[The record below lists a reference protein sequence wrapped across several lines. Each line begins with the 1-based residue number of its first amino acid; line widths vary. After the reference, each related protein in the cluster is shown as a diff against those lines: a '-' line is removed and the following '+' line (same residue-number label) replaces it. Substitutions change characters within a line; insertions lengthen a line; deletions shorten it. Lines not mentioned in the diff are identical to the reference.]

1 MTATFGGALTWMGG
15 SRVARRVASGYWP
28 PPGPLDKF
36 TPIFHHRETSTP
48 DRSHVLELPTTHRVP
63 VSWLRD
69 HACVAI
75 KWRSVNEIL
84 PTPGA
89 TPEDRAALLEEL
101 AAYRPV
107 AHLIRKQKANGTWG
121 DNILGVDPATWRV
134 GADVGTVSRYRR
146 LVELGLPAGE
156 RPFRLADRVLFR
168 LLSRD
173 ESPEL
178 DFEFKRAAKGNPE
191 LGRYARAMMRQAATV
206 ALAQAGQVEDPR
218 VRGAAHRIASDV
230 SQFLRSELA
239 DKPLIRRGSR
249 TVLHPEAHLPTIFSV
264 GMVAFMP
271 NLQRERAGF
280 VERLTTYLAKPASKR
295 TYVIQVGKRVAKPV
309 FHLLGDPIA
318 ADSAGHPKDLPLA
331 LHWIELLA
339 RLGMLHTS
347 ETAQRVLARLLKD
360 CDESGLW
367 MPKSLR
373 TLPRSPSRLADFA
386 FPLEADGKSAAARQA
401 DVTFRLALIA
411 KLAGWQL
418 EFV

>member
-1 MTATFGGALTWMGG
+1 MNPKPLPRASALELRSGALAPTGRGTGDSISSRATLLRARHVYARG
-15 SRVARRVASGYWP
+15 S
-28 PPGPLDKF
+28 PL
-36 TPIFHHRETSTP
+36 
-48 DRSHVLELPTTHRVP
+48 LELPTIHRVP
-63 VSWLRD
+63 VTWLRD

-84 PTPGA
+84 PPPGA
-89 TPEDRAALLEEL
+89 TPDDRAALVAQLE
-101 AAYRPV
+101 AYRPV
-107 AHLIRKQKANGTWG
+107 AQIVRKQKSNGTWG
-121 DNILGVDPATWRV
+121 DNILGVDASTWRI
-134 GADVGTVSRYRR
+134 GADIGTVSRYRR
-146 LVELGLPAGE
+146 LVELGLPAGS
-156 RPFRLADRVLFR
+156 RPFRLADRALFR

-178 DFEFKRAAKGNPE
+178 AFEFKRAAKANPE
-191 LGRYARAMMRQAATV
+191 LGRYARALMREAATV
-206 ALAQAGQVEDPR
+206 ALAQGGQVEDPR
-218 VRGAAHRIASDV
+218 VRGAAHRIASDI

-239 DKPLIRRGSR
+239 EKPLVRRGNR
-249 TVLHPEAHLPTIFSV
+249 AVLHPDAHLPTIFSV

-280 VERLTTYLAKPASKR
+280 VERLATYLARPAGKR
-295 TYVIQVGKRVAKPV
+295 TYGIAVGKRVAKPV
-309 FHLLGDPIA
+309 YHLLGEPIV

-331 LHWIELLA
+331 LHWIELLT
-339 RLGMLHTS
+339 RLGMLQSS

-360 CDESGLW
+360 CDESGVW
-367 MPKSLR
+367 SPKNLR

-386 FPLEADGKSAAARQA
+386 CPLEADAKNPAARQA

>member
-1 MTATFGGALTWMGG
+1 MF
-15 SRVARRVASGYWP
+15 RRSFAIPSAHH
-28 PPGPLDKF
+28 GPESL
-36 TPIFHHRETSTP
+36 
-48 DRSHVLELPTTHRVP
+48 LELPTTHRVP
-63 VSWLRD
+63 VNWLRD

-75 KWRSVNEIL
+75 KWRAVNEIL
-84 PTPGA
+84 PPPGA
-89 TPEDRAALLEEL
+89 TPEDRAALLAEL
-101 AAYRPV
+101 QAYRPV
-107 AHLIRKQKANGTWG
+107 AQIVRRQKSNGTWG
-121 DNILGVDPATWRV
+121 DNILGVEPSTWKV

-146 LVELGLPAGE
+146 LVEFGLPAGD
-156 RPFRLADRVLFR
+156 RPFRLADRVLYR

-178 DFEFKRAAKGNPE
+178 DFEFKRAARTSPE
-191 LGRYARAMMRQAATV
+191 LGVYARDMMRQAATV

-218 VRGAAHRIASDV
+218 VRGAAHRIATDI

-249 TVLHPEAHLPTIFSV
+249 TVLHPEAHLPTVFSV

-280 VERLTTYLAKPASKR
+280 VERLATYLAKPAGKR

-309 FHLLGDPIA
+309 FHLLGDPIV

-339 RLGMLHTS
+339 RLGTLHTS
-347 ETAQRVLARLLKD
+347 ETAQRVLGRLLKD
-360 CDESGLW
+360 CDESGVW
-367 MPKSLR
+367 APRNLR
-373 TLPRSPSRLADFA
+373 ALPRSPSRLADFA
-386 FPLEADGKSAAARQA
+386 FPLEADTKNATARQV

-418 EFV
+418 EFA